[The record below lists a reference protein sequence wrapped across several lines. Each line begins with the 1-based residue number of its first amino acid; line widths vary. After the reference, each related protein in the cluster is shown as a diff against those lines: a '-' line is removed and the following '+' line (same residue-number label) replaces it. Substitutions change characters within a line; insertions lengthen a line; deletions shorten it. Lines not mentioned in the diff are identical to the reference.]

1 MIDILIYFAENQD
14 GDRGAE
20 VCQHEGDQQGAVRGA
35 GGEGEGVE
43 GCGEEG
49 GGQVCQLLHFV
60 GQYSQSLKYMER

>member
-1 MIDILIYFAENQD
+1 MIESREIYIAENQD

-20 VCQHEGDQQGAVRGA
+20 VCQHKGDQQGAVRGA

-49 GGQVCQLLHFV
+49 GGQVCQLLQV
-60 GQYSQSLKYMER
+60 V